1 MAKIDILLPVKNGKQ
16 FLAES
21 IDSVIG
27 QTFADWRLLVLD
39 HGSTDGSREMAEAY
53 HARDS
58 RIEVHSFP
66 EAQGLSGLLN
76 CGLDI
81 ADCEYVMRH
90 DADDVCLPDRMAV
103 TLAAFEALPDC
114 VAIGG
119 QAEVM
124 DGAGRHIGNMD
135 VPVGAARITA
145 ASLFRNPV
153 AHPTA
158 MLRFDQLTRLGA
170 RYGSDILKVLPA
182 HQSIEVSNL
191 AEDYFLFGQLAIL
204 GRCANVPQQL
214 IRYRWHGNNV
224 SATRFVEQMAL
235 SLSVSRFLTRSFC
248 ALHGLAWFDPAP
260 FCNHGGI
267 LLDVDGQMN
276 FDAEFE
282 KMADAL
288 RCGLGASPGLE
299 RELRYREAI
308 STRNKAALLWRYSRF
323 RTAHAPVTG
332 EWDAVRGWL
341 VRRVPGKHRI
351 KIRVTPE
358 LV

>member
-1 MAKIDILLPVKNGKQ
+1 MAKIDILLPVKNGID

-21 IDSVIG
+21 LDSVRA
-27 QTFADWRLLVLD
+27 QTVADWRLIVLD
-39 HGSTDGSREMAEAY
+39 HGSTDGSREMAENY
-53 HARDS
+53 HARDP

-66 EAQGLSGLLN
+66 QAQGLSGLLN
-76 CGLDI
+76 CGLAL
-81 ADCEYVMRH
+81 ADCEFVMRH

-124 DGAGRHIGNMD
+124 DGSGRRIGNMD
-135 VPVGAARITA
+135 VPVGAPRVTA

-170 RYGSDILKVLPA
+170 RYGNDFLQVLPA
-182 HQSIEVSNL
+182 HQSIEVNNL

-248 ALHGLAWFDPAP
+248 ALHGLPWFDPAP
-260 FCNHGGI
+260 FSNHGGQ
-267 LLDVDGQMN
+267 LLDVGGQGN
-276 FDAEFE
+276 FDAEFAQ
-282 KMADAL
+282 MAATLTGTLGDSPEL
-288 RCGLGASPGLE
+288 R
-299 RELRYREAI
+299 RELDYRQAVA
-308 STRNKAALLWRYSRF
+308 TRNALSLLWRYNRF
-323 RTAHAPVTG
+323 RAGNTPETG
-332 EWDAVRGWL
+332 EWNAVRSWL
-341 VRRVPGKHRI
+341 SRQLPGKYRI
-351 KIRVTPE
+351 SVPPE

>member
-1 MAKIDILLPVKNGKQ
+1 MARIDILLPVKNGKD
-16 FLAES
+16 FLVEA
-21 IDSVIG
+21 IDSVRA
-27 QTFADWRLLVLD
+27 QTFTDWRLLVLD

-53 HARDS
+53 HTRDS
-58 RIEVHSFP
+58 RIRVHSFP
-66 EAQGLSGLLN
+66 QAQGLSGLLN

-103 TLAAFEALPDC
+103 ALAAFETLPDC
-114 VAIGG
+114 VALGG

-124 DGAGRHIGNMD
+124 DGAGRRLGNMEM
-135 VPVGAARITA
+135 PVGTARVSA

-182 HQSIEVSNL
+182 HQSIEVNNL

-224 SATRFVEQMAL
+224 SATRYVEQMAL
-235 SLSVSRFLTRSFC
+235 SLNVSRFLTRSFC
-248 ALHGLAWFDPAP
+248 ALHSLPWFDPAP
-260 FCNHGGI
+260 FCNHGGQ

-288 RCGLGASPGLE
+288 RRGLGESPEVE
-299 RELRYREAI
+299 RELRYRKAI
-308 STRNKAALLWRYSRF
+308 STRNEVALLWRYNRF
-323 RTAHAPVTG
+323 RTVHAPETD
-332 EWDAVRGWL
+332 EWNAVRAWL
-341 VRRVPGKHRI
+341 IRRFRGKR
-351 KIRVTPE
+351 RTSVTPV
-358 LV
+358 LA

>member
-1 MAKIDILLPVKNGKQ
+1 MAKIDILLPVKNGIN

-21 IDSVIG
+21 LDSVRA

-39 HGSTDGSREMAEAY
+39 HGSTDGSREMAEDY

-66 EAQGLSGLLN
+66 QAQGLSGLLN
-76 CGLDI
+76 QGLAL
-81 ADCEYVMRH
+81 ADCDYVMRH
-90 DADDVCLPDRMAV
+90 DADDVCFPDRMAV
-103 TLAAFEALPDC
+103 TLAAFDALPDC

-124 DGAGRHIGNMD
+124 DGAGRHLGNME
-135 VPVGAARITA
+135 VPVGTARVAA

-153 AHPTA
+153 AHPTV
-158 MLRFDQLTRLGA
+158 MLRFSELARLGA
-170 RYGSDILKVLPA
+170 RYGRDFLQVLPE

-224 SATRFVEQMAL
+224 SATRFDEQMAL

-248 ALHGLAWFDPAP
+248 TMHGLPWFDPAP
-260 FCNHGGI
+260 FCNHGGQ
-267 LLDVDGQMN
+267 LLDVNGKTN
-276 FDAEFE
+276 FDAEFDT
-282 KMADAL
+282 MAAAL
-288 RCGLGASPGLE
+288 RRGLGASEEVE
-299 RELRYREAI
+299 RELRYRKAI
-308 STRNKAALLWRYSRF
+308 STRSEAALLWRYNRF
-323 RTAHAPVTG
+323 RTANKAEND
-332 EWDAVRGWL
+332 EWMAVRSWL
-341 VRRVPGKHRI
+341 LRHLPGRRRI
-351 KIRVTPE
+351 SVAPE
-358 LV
+358 AA